1 MYKKIFTIFFLLTS
15 IIQASLVNT
24 AFVQHDV
31 RILNELDIDTKYI
44 TDYKLQKA
52 YKKLLSQT
60 KDDYTKKLNDA
71 HLFVPKI
78 KKILKQ
84 NNIPS
89 AFMYLVM
96 AESNFVLTAKSN
108 KKAMGLWQFMS
119 VTAKRYGLQH
129 NDCIDERMDV
139 IKSTEAAAKYLN
151 YLYKKFGKWYIAA
164 IAYNC
169 GEGRIIEGITR
180 ATLDLHCEKNN
191 NCRKDKTIQRYRKTI
206 RAYQKKQV
214 KFIELYKIYNIVK
227 KWKYKLKIEHILIE
241 QKGISRQYIPKESRE
256 YIRKIIALA
265 MMNNSEFLINDDNSN
280 LLNRGIC
287 DPISTVKV
295 EAGTSL
301 KTISDIIGISKKRL
315 QNLNQH
321 IKQNKIPK
329 ERKHYSIYIP
339 YSTLARFNTNKH
351 NIKPT
356 SLEIYKVKAGDS
368 LISIAKK
375 YKIKYKIIQKFNKLK
390 SSMLTINQELVIP
403 ITSTLAKI
411 TKIYIVKQG
420 DNLHKI
426 SQLYKIKI
434 SQLMQDNKLKTSMI
448 KIGDKLVVKYY

>member
-24 AFVQHDV
+24 AFVQDDV
-31 RILNELDIDTKYI
+31 RILNELDIDTQYI

-52 YKKLLSQT
+52 YKKLLSQA
-60 KDDYTKKLNDA
+60 KNDYTKKLNSA

-78 KKILKQ
+78 KKILKE

-96 AESNFVLTAKSN
+96 AESNFILTAKSN
-108 KKAMGLWQFMS
+108 KQAMGLWQFMP
-119 VTAKRYGLQH
+119 VTAKRYGLQN

-139 IKSTEAAAKYLN
+139 VKSTQAAAKYLN

-180 ATLDLHCEKNN
+180 ATLDLYCQENN
-191 NCRKDKTIQRYRKTI
+191 SCRKDKTIQEYRKTI

-214 KFIELYKIYNIVK
+214 KFIEVNKIYNVVK
-227 KWKYKLKIEHILIE
+227 KWKYKLKIEDILIE
-241 QKGISRQYIPKESRE
+241 QKGMSRQYIPRESRE
-256 YIRKIIALA
+256 YIRKIISLA
-265 MMNNSEFLINDDNSN
+265 MMNNSEFLINDDNSDLSN
-280 LLNRGIC
+280 KGIC

-295 EAGTSL
+295 EGGTSL
-301 KTISDIIGISKKRL
+301 KAISDIMGISKKKL
-315 QNLNQH
+315 QTLNQH

-329 ERKHYSIYIP
+329 EREHYNIYIP

-356 SLEIYKVKAGDS
+356 SLEIYKVKAGDN
-368 LISIAKK
+368 L
-375 YKIKYKIIQKFNKLK
+375 YKISK
-390 SSMLTINQELVIP
+390 
-403 ITSTLAKI
+403 
-411 TKIYIVKQG
+411 
-420 DNLHKI
+420 
-426 SQLYKIKI
+426 LYKIKI
-434 SQLMQDNKLKTSMI
+434 SKLMQDNKLKTSMI
-448 KIGDKLVVKYY
+448 KIGEKLVLKHY